1 MNFFS
6 RRNQILL
13 KELVKT
19 DFKLRYQGSVIGYL
33 WSILKPLLLFVILY
47 VVFVRVMKFGANV
60 PHFAVG
66 LLLAITLW
74 NFFGEA
80 AGMGMQAI
88 VSHGDLL
95 RKLNFS
101 KSIIIAS
108 VICNALINLL
118 ITLAVVI
125 IFSIINGVHYDWHVI
140 LVVPLLIELIVLA
153 FGVAL
158 LLATAFVRFR
168 DIGPIWEVFMQAFF
182 YGTPV
187 IYPITQFSDHHLSIA
202 RLLMLNPMAQ
212 IIQDMRFA
220 LTNANLPAPI
230 PTLPGVKAG
239 VNTNPTIWELFSKN
253 VAGLMPGA
261 PASTHSYLIIVPYI
275 LPFII
280 LALGIWVFNRSSKKF
295 AEIL

>member
-1 MNFFS
+1 MNFLS

-66 LLLAITLW
+66 LLLAITVW
-74 NFFGEA
+74 NFFAEA
-80 AGMGMQAI
+80 TGMGMQAI
-88 VSHGDLL
+88 VGRGDLL

-101 KSIIIAS
+101 KPVIVASI
-108 VICNALINLL
+108 ICNALINLL

-125 IFSIINGVHYDWHVI
+125 VFSIINGVHYNWHVI
-140 LVVPLLIELIVLA
+140 LVLPLLVELVALA

-187 IYPITQFSDHHLSIA
+187 IYPITQFSDTHLSLA
-202 RLLMLNPMAQ
+202 RIMMLNPMAQ

-220 LTNANLPAPI
+220 LTNANLPAAI

-239 VNTNPTIWELFSKN
+239 VNTNPTIWELYSKN
-253 VAGLMPGA
+253 VGGLMMGA
-261 PASTHSYLIIVPYI
+261 PASTHSYMIVIPYL
-275 LPFII
+275 LPFVI
-280 LALGIWVFNRSSKKF
+280 LALGIWVFTRSSKKF